1 MPDFKYLIVG
11 GGLAADAAVNGI
23 RELDGGSAIGL
34 IGDEPDPPY
43 SRPPL
48 SKALWK
54 GKPVDRIWR
63 HTEKHSVDLLL
74 GRRATRL
81 DPERR
86 VVVDERGDE
95 YSYHRLLLA
104 TGGRPRRLPFG
115 GDEVIY
121 YRTIADFRRL
131 HALTDQRQRFAV
143 IGGGFIGAEI
153 AAALAMN
160 GKQVT
165 LIFPEATLGARVFP
179 EDLGRFLNNYYH
191 EKGVTVLAN
200 TTVTDVRRAAAQLR
214 VQTSAGELETD
225 AVVAGIGLQP
235 NVELAQAAGLA
246 VEGGIIVDK
255 FLQTTDRHIYAAGD
269 VAAFYSPALGKRL
282 RFEHEDN
289 AVTMGRQA
297 GRNMA
302 GDQTAYT
309 HLPFFYSDLFDL
321 GYEAVGDVDARLAT
335 LGDWKVPC
343 RQGVIYYH
351 ADNQVRGV
359 LLWNV
364 WDQVEAAR
372 QLIAARQPAAPGA
385 LTSQAPVA
393 TTA

>member
-1 MPDFKYLIVG
+1 VPDFKYLIVG
-11 GGLAADAAVNGI
+11 GGMAADAAVKGI
-23 RELDGGSAIGL
+23 RELDPSGAIGL
-34 IGDEPDPPY
+34 IGNEPDPPY

-63 HTEKHSVDLLL
+63 HTEHHNVDLLL
-74 GRRATRL
+74 GRQAARV
-81 DPERR
+81 DVERQT
-86 VVVDERGDE
+86 VIDDRGEE
-95 YSYHRLLLA
+95 YGYRRLLLA

-115 GDEVIY
+115 GDNILY
-121 YRTIADFRRL
+121 YRTVADFHRL
-131 HALTDQRQRFAV
+131 RELADSRQHFAV

-153 AAALAMN
+153 AAALALN

-165 LIFPEATLGARVFP
+165 LIFPDGALGARVFP
-179 EDLGRFLNNYYH
+179 PALGGFLNDYYR

-200 TTVTDVRRAAAQLR
+200 TLVTDVQPHGAQLQ
-214 VQTSAGELETD
+214 VHTADGQFAVD
-225 AVVAGIGLQP
+225 AVVAGIGLAP

-246 VEGGIIVDK
+246 VEDGIIVDK
-255 FLQTTDRHIYAAGD
+255 YLRTTQRDIFAAGD
-269 VAAFYSPALGKRL
+269 VASSYSPALGKRL

-289 AVTMGRQA
+289 ALTMGKHA

-302 GDQTAYT
+302 GELEPYG

-321 GYEAVGDVDARLAT
+321 GYEAVGEVDTRLAT
-335 LGDWKVPC
+335 LVDWKVPF
-343 RQGVIYYH
+343 QEGVIYYH
-351 ADNQVRGV
+351 DHHQVRGV

-364 WDQVEAAR
+364 WDQVDAAR

-385 LTSQAPVA
+385 LQNLAQAAV
-393 TTA
+393 